1 MSILTRRNLLG
12 AVILLIGFGAYVNIQ
27 YNTYLFQLR
36 GLTPRQIGW
45 MGALGAIPSLF
56 TPLLAGWLLD
66 RSPDPRR
73 LLVTLSVLAA
83 AALAVLPHL
92 PGSFLA
98 IGTGFFLM
106 QCVLVPLPSLTTSLL
121 VEKGTSRSQSV
132 FLVLRAMGTLGF
144 FLVSLFLYFW
154 SPRVTLSW
162 VYGLLALVLIVNI
175 PFLLQLKPVAHDPEA
190 SPAPS
195 LRESFSLLWH
205 PGLLA
210 VYLTGALAY
219 LSVGLGQ
226 SLLGNLVTSKE
237 MGGHSWHINLAWCF
251 STLPELGFMFLG
263 IPFLRR
269 FGLKSMVLVGIFS
282 NALRWFWVSQAPDL
296 PQIYASQ
303 TLHGIMVV
311 GLMTGQSLCLAR
323 LLPPGRQAS
332 GMAVA
337 SILNGGVAGILGSS
351 IAGWIWQTWSLRT
364 VYGVAGIVL
373 TLSGILF
380 WFFVPNLE
388 RIEAVKPA

>member
-1 MSILTRRNLLG
+1 MSNLNRRNLLG

-36 GLTPRQIGW
+36 GLSPRQIGW
-45 MGALGAIPSLF
+45 MGALGAVPSLF

-73 LLVTLSVLAA
+73 LLVALSGFAA
-83 AALAVLPHL
+83 VAMAALPHL
-92 PGSFLA
+92 PGSFLSLG
-98 IGTGFFLM
+98 IGFFLM
-106 QCVLVPLPSLTTSLL
+106 QSVLLPIPSLTTSLL
-121 VEKGTSRSQSV
+121 VAKGSSRSQSV
-132 FLVLRAMGTLGF
+132 FLALRGMGTLGF
-144 FLVSLFLYFW
+144 FLVSFFLYFW
-154 SPRVTLSW
+154 SRQVPLSW
-162 VYGLLALVLIVNI
+162 VYGILAGVLVVNI
-175 PFLLQLKPVAHDPEA
+175 PFLWQLKPLSQDCDAPSV
-190 SPAPS
+190 PS
-195 LRESFSLLWH
+195 LRESFALLWQ

-210 VYLTGALAY
+210 IYLTGALAY

-237 MGGHSWHINLAWCF
+237 MGGQSWHINLAWCF

-282 NALRWFWVSQAPDL
+282 NALRWFWVSQATGL
-296 PQIYASQ
+296 PQVYASQ

-351 IAGWIWQTWSLRT
+351 IAGWIWQTWSLRA
-364 VYGVAGIVL
+364 VYGVAGVVL

-380 WFFVPNLE
+380 WVFVPSLE
-388 RIEAVKPA
+388 AAPAPEA

>member
-1 MSILTRRNLLG
+1 MSNLNRRNLLG

-36 GLTPRQIGW
+36 GLSPRQIGW
-45 MGALGAIPSLF
+45 MGALGAVPSLF

-73 LLVTLSVLAA
+73 LLVALSGFAA
-83 AALAVLPHL
+83 VALAVLPHL

-98 IGTGFFLM
+98 LGIGFFLM
-106 QCVLVPLPSLTTSLL
+106 QSVLLPIPSLTTSLL
-121 VEKGTSRSQSV
+121 VAKGSSRSQSV
-132 FLVLRAMGTLGF
+132 FLALRGMGTLGF
-144 FLVSLFLYFW
+144 FLVSFFLYFW
-154 SPRVTLSW
+154 SRQVPLSW
-162 VYGLLALVLIVNI
+162 VYGILAGVLVVNI
-175 PFLLQLKPVAHDPEA
+175 PFLWQLKPLSQDCDAPSV
-190 SPAPS
+190 PS
-195 LRESFSLLWH
+195 LRESFALLWQ

-210 VYLTGALAY
+210 IYLTGALAY

-237 MGGHSWHINLAWCF
+237 MGGQSWHINLAWCF

-282 NALRWFWVSQAPDL
+282 NALRWFWVSQATGL

-351 IAGWIWQTWSLRT
+351 IAGWIWQTWSLRA
-364 VYGVAGIVL
+364 VYGVAGVVL

-380 WFFVPNLE
+380 WVFVPSLE
-388 RIEAVKPA
+388 AAPAPEA